1 MIQDKPSIQNLF
13 DQEPLSSPN
22 ISHSFWRQLAADI
35 EAYKQYFN
43 QDSALKL
50 LLGNDSLWLLIA
62 VRLRAF
68 VFKKKIPVLS
78 RFIRI
83 GTLIFFGAD
92 IDATAQI
99 GTGVVFLHSVGIVI
113 GGSSKVGD
121 LCIFMG
127 SNTLGTNENNGYPTL
142 GHHVKIGAGA
152 RILGPIQLGNDAVV
166 GANAV
171 VTKHVP
177 HRVTV
182 VSVNRHLG

>member
-1 MIQDKPSIQNLF
+1 MIQDQPSMQNVF
-13 DQEPLSSPN
+13 DQEPLLPPS

-35 EAYKQYFN
+35 AAYKRFFK
-43 QDSALKL
+43 QDSGLRL

-68 VFKKKIPVLS
+68 AFEKRIPGLS
-78 RFIRI
+78 RLIRM

-92 IDATAQI
+92 IDASAQI

-127 SNTLGTNENNGYPTL
+127 SNTLGTNENNGYPSL
-142 GHHVKIGAGA
+142 GRHVKIGAGA
-152 RILGPIQLGNDAVV
+152 RILGSIQLGNDAVV

-171 VTKHVP
+171 VTKNVP